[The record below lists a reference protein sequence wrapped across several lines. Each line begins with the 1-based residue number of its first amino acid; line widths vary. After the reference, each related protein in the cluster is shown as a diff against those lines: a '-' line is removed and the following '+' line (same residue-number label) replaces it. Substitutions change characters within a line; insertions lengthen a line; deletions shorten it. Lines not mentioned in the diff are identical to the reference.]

1 MNRQILT
8 DLLRKRDFKAVRSI
22 LEVMYTVD
30 IAALL
35 AELDDK
41 EMILAFRLIEKAKA
55 AEVFAEM
62 SSSMQAYLVEMF
74 TEKELKE
81 LLDELYMDD
90 TVDLLEELPAN
101 LVTRILEQVDREKR
115 AQINTIL
122 NYPEDSAGSIMTTE
136 YVDLR
141 RTTTVREAMEHI
153 KQTGIHKETI
163 YTCYVLENRKLIG
176 IVSAKDLM
184 TMDDDLTMDELM
196 EKEIISVTTHTD
208 QEEAVRLL
216 SRYNLLSLPVLD
228 QKGYMVG
235 IVTIDDAMDVLVDET
250 TEDMEIMNAL
260 SPSEQPYFETGV
272 FRHAKNRIVWLLFLM
287 LSATLTQTIIAH
299 YEAAFTAV
307 PLLVSFI
314 PMLTDTG
321 GNCGSQSSTL
331 IIRGL
336 ALDEIHFGDIFRVV
350 FKEFRVAILVG
361 AALAVVNGVYMVIRY
376 RDPMLALLVSI
387 SLVATI
393 LIAKMIGCVLPLF
406 AKKLHMDPA
415 IMAAPLITTIVD
427 VCSIMVYFQVATHLL
442 GLI

>member
-8 DLLRKRDFKAVRSI
+8 DLLKKKEFKAVRSI
-22 LEVMYTVD
+22 LEVMNTVD

-41 EMILAFRLIEKAKA
+41 EMILAFRLIEKSKA

-62 SSSMQAYLVEMF
+62 SGSMQAYLVEMF
-74 TEKELKE
+74 TEKELKD
-81 LLDELYMDD
+81 LIDELYMDD

-101 LVTRILEQVDREKR
+101 LVTRILEQVDKERR

-141 RTTTVREAMEHI
+141 RTTTVKEAMNHI

-163 YTCYVLENRKLIG
+163 YTCYVLENRRLIG

-184 TMDDDLTMDELM
+184 TMDDDMTMEELM
-196 EKEIISVTTHTD
+196 ETEIISVTTHTD
-208 QEEAVRLL
+208 QEEAVHLL
-216 SRYNLLSLPVLD
+216 SKYDLLALPVLD
-228 QKGYMVG
+228 QQGYMVG
-235 IVTIDDAMDVLVDET
+235 IVTVDDAMDVLVDET

-260 SPSEQPYFETGV
+260 SPSEQPYFETSV
-272 FRHAKNRIVWLLFLM
+272 VKHARNRIGWLLVLM

-299 YEAAFTAV
+299 YQEAFTAV

-331 IIRGL
+331 IIRGI
-336 ALDEIHFGDIFRVV
+336 ALDEIHFKDIFKVV

-361 AALAVVNGVYMVIRY
+361 AALAVVNGIYMVIRY
-376 RDPMLALLVSI
+376 HDPMLALLVSI

-393 LIAKMIGCVLPLF
+393 LIAKLIGCVLPLI
-406 AKKLHMDPA
+406 AKKLHLDPA

-427 VCSIMVYFQVATHLL
+427 VCSIMVYFQVATRLLHLV
-442 GLI
+442 